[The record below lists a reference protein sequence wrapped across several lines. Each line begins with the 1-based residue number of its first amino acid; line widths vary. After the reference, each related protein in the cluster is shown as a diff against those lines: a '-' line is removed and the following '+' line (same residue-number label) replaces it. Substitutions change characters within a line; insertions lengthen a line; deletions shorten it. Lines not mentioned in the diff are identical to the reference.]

1 MLCTC
6 LRSYTSCT
14 SATSHT
20 PPCLPPAPIRPM
32 QFVVT
37 VKFSLSSRAD
47 GHRYFHCSCCS
58 GDKQQLLRLHL
69 QKRVP
74 KCICFMMRF
83 SCWPRPALLSYTK
96 NGQNEAIAKETRQR
110 AVMSAATKKGTSQ
123 SFVPCKLKCVLG
135 AFDFN
140 EIHATTTT
148 TTTRERTTQTSWAC
162 LACQEKGVGGGCV
175 FQGKAACRWR
185 QCKQVCHMQCRKN

>member
-1 MLCTC
+1 MDIVIFTV
-6 LRSYTSCT
+6 
-14 SATSHT
+14 
-20 PPCLPPAPIRPM
+20 PAVLAI
-32 QFVVT
+32 
-37 VKFSLSSRAD
+37 SNSSFASISD
-47 GHRYFHCSCCS
+47 
-58 GDKQQLLRLHL
+58 
-69 QKRVP
+69 RVP

-96 NGQNEAIAKETRQR
+96 NGQNEAIAKETRQK

-162 LACQEKGVGGGCV
+162 LACQEKEVWDGRG
-175 FQGKAACRWR
+175 WYIPR
-185 QCKQVCHMQCRKN
+185 QSRLPMASV